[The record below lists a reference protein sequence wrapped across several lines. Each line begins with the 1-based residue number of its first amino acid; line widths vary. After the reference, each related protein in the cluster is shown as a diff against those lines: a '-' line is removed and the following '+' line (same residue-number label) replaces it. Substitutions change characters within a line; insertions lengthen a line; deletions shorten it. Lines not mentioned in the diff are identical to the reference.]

1 MAYPVID
8 AITLTPTVVNA
19 TTYVVTM
26 TDYGLTLVDD
36 DYIVL
41 YVHTHAS
48 TGSLS
53 ISGAGWSELVELD
66 VTSGGQMAVYACKV
80 AAGAVADPT
89 ITATVTTT
97 WQVVLEQWRDVATGA
112 AVSDGFEIPT
122 PTQANASSVAS
133 PTFTPAAADG
143 TIVYFGAARG
153 GTGQHCRFLS
163 DKIVAAANPQIDISY
178 NSFAMAIGT
187 VQQTSAAVTAQTMYA
202 VESNRLGCI
211 TFAVKNKTGGKPA
224 RDCRAAMTKIGWFGS
239 YGTAHES
246 LGSLT
251 FNAPS
256 TFCVWNAGTEAM
268 SGVNLSTTAA
278 STSHTTQGL
287 PPLNGRYSEF
297 ASAVNAEEWVGV
309 WWATLTTLDMTGQI
323 FTMEWFMPQLGDAIG
338 SKGVVVA
345 FGDSATADTGNAAVF
360 QLAPK
365 LQIPPNVLQTSHV
378 AVETATQLA
387 AVGSIVWSTIK
398 KIGIFYHRAGSTTNR
413 VFDWRNMF
421 LHGSHVMTGGN
432 ATVPLNGQFLDNVLN
447 GWGYTNLCTKSGDA
461 MLAKTSF
468 TFGDAS
474 KPTYVDT
481 TATLINTPAKYST
494 NSQALW
500 NVPANTVTVGVN
512 AASGDTMRFV
522 ASAIAAG
529 AGAEQNFTVTGASGA
544 TVSTQGGV
552 FGNLLWTG
560 TADFDP
566 TGATYSGCDEVAWTG
581 ALVTN
586 CSVTNTTSTDA
597 AASVT
602 ANTTISDTTIDGTG
616 ALYALELGTSVTAI
630 TLTDCTITAGSTDK
644 VHVLKT
650 LSNVAAG
657 AFVVGVHYRINTVG
671 TTDFTAIGA
680 SANTIGVNFTA
691 AGAGTGTGT
700 ADEAVKITISGS
712 TSLSETDVT
721 TAGAP
726 AWISAPELNQ
736 SVVVSGFTAG
746 SRIQIYDTTNSEEL
760 FNGTATAGDTVVSGT
775 TATWTDPLAA
785 SGTRAIRVRVSYVNG
800 ATAKQFI
807 ETSGLTCGITE
818 GTESVTYPISQ
829 VADETYDNNGIDGP
843 AIYATSGITFTDA
856 ATDLVNI
863 SIAGGAVTWPTIYA
877 CFVYW
882 IFTAAGI
889 DDDVAYI
896 DAPDTANYLLTSM
909 KLKNTH
915 ANPLTVTSGFGR
927 SATTGL
933 VADIIDASGSTGNIY
948 PTPDHV
954 VAYATGSGALTAGDI
969 TNIWSAATRTITT
982 TIPSDTDNA
991 AAVLAAAQTTP
1002 IHADIRKVNNH
1013 TVDGVGSD
1021 ADPWGPA

>member
-1 MAYPVID
+1 
-8 AITLTPTVVNA
+8 
-19 TTYVVTM
+19 
-26 TDYGLTLVDD
+26 
-36 DYIVL
+36 
-41 YVHTHAS
+41 
-48 TGSLS
+48 
-53 ISGAGWSELVELD
+53 
-66 VTSGGQMAVYACKV
+66 
-80 AAGAVADPT
+80 
-89 ITATVTTT
+89 
-97 WQVVLEQWRDVATGA
+97 
-112 AVSDGFEIPT
+112 
-122 PTQANASSVAS
+122 
-133 PTFTPAAADG
+133 
-143 TIVYFGAARG
+143 
-153 GTGQHCRFLS
+153 
-163 DKIVAAANPQIDISY
+163 
-178 NSFAMAIGT
+178 
-187 VQQTSAAVTAQTMYA
+187 
-202 VESNRLGCI
+202 
-211 TFAVKNKTGGKPA
+211 
-224 RDCRAAMTKIGWFGS
+224 
-239 YGTAHES
+239 
-246 LGSLT
+246 
-251 FNAPS
+251 
-256 TFCVWNAGTEAM
+256 
-268 SGVNLSTTAA
+268 
-278 STSHTTQGL
+278 
-287 PPLNGRYSEF
+287 
-297 ASAVNAEEWVGV
+297 
-309 WWATLTTLDMTGQI
+309 
-323 FTMEWFMPQLGDAIG
+323 
-338 SKGVVVA
+338 
-345 FGDSATADTGNAAVF
+345 
-360 QLAPK
+360 
-365 LQIPPNVLQTSHV
+365 
-378 AVETATQLA
+378 
-387 AVGSIVWSTIK
+387 
-398 KIGIFYHRAGSTTNR
+398 
-413 VFDWRNMF
+413 
-421 LHGSHVMTGGN
+421 
-432 ATVPLNGQFLDNVLN
+432 
-447 GWGYTNLCTKSGDA
+447 

-468 TFGDAS
+468 TFGDGS

-481 TATLINTPAKYST
+481 TATLINTPAKYSV

-566 TGATYSGCDEVAWTG
+566 TGATYSGCDEVAWGG
-581 ALVTN
+581 ATVTN
-586 CSVTNTTSTDA
+586 CSVTNTTSADA
-597 AASVT
+597 AASVD
-602 ANTTISDTTIDGTG
+602 ANTTITSTPIDGTG
-616 ALYALELGTSVTAI
+616 ALYALELGTAVTAI

-644 VHVLKT
+644 VHVKAT
-650 LSNVAAG
+650 
-657 AFVVGVHYRINTVG
+657 
-671 TTDFTAIGA
+671 
-680 SANTIGVNFTA
+680 
-691 AGAGTGTGT
+691 TGTVT
-700 ADEAVKITISGS
+700 ITISGT
-712 TSLSETDVT
+712 TSLVAGDVT
-721 TAGAP
+721 SDGATVN
-726 AWISAPELNQ
+726 IVAPQLYQ
-736 SVVVSGFTAG
+736 VVVVSGFTAG
-746 SRIQIYDTTNSEEL
+746 SRIQIYDTTNSTEL
-760 FNGTATAGDTVVSGT
+760 FNGTASAGDTVVSGT
-775 TATWTDPLAA
+775 TATWTDPTAA
-785 SGTRAIRVRVSYVNG
+785 AGSRAIRVRVAYVNG
-800 ATAKQFI
+800 TTAKQFI

-843 AIYATSGITFTDA
+843 AIFATSGITFTDA

>member
-1 MAYPVID
+1 MAYKVID
-8 AITLTPTVVNA
+8 PIVLTPTVVNA
-19 TTYVVTM
+19 TTYAVTIA
-26 TDYGLTLVDD
+26 DYNLTLVDD
-36 DYIVL
+36 DYVLL
-41 YVHTHAS
+41 YVHSHAT
-48 TGSLS
+48 TGTLS
-53 ISGAGWSELVELD
+53 VGAGWTELVELG
-66 VTSGGQMAVYACKV
+66 VTSAGQMAVYAAKV
-80 AAGAVADPT
+80 ASGTVSDPT

-112 AVSDGFEIPT
+112 SVADGFEIPT

-143 TIVYFGAARG
+143 TVVYFGAVRG
-153 GTGQHCRFLS
+153 NTGQHCRFLS
-163 DKIVAAANPQIDISY
+163 DKVVAAANPQVDIGSS
-178 NSFAMAIGT
+178 SFAMAIGT
-187 VQQTSAAVTAQTMYA
+187 VQQAAAAATAQTMYA
-202 VESNRLGCI
+202 AESAGIGCI
-211 TFAVKNKTGGKPA
+211 TFAVKNEASGKLE
-224 RDCRAAMTKIGWFGS
+224 RDCRAAMTKVGWFGN

-256 TFCVWNAGTEAM
+256 TFCVWSGGTEAFA
-268 SGVNLSTTAA
+268 GIDVATAA
-278 STSHTTQGL
+278 LTPTHNTTGL
-287 PPLNGRYSEF
+287 PPINGRYTDMPSTTNT
-297 ASAVNAEEWVGV
+297 AGQWVGV
-309 WWATLTTLDMTGQI
+309 WWATPSTLDMTGKI
-323 FTMEWFMPQLGDAIG
+323 FTLEWFMAQLGDSVG
-338 SKGVVVA
+338 EKGAVIA
-345 FGDSATADTGNAAVF
+345 FGDDAAADTGNAAVF

-365 LQIPPNVLQTSHV
+365 LQIPINTLQTSHI

-387 AVGSIVWSTIK
+387 SVGSITWSTVK
-398 KIGIFYHRAGSTTNR
+398 KIGIFYHRAGSNTASR
-413 VFDWRNMF
+413 SISWRNMY
-421 LHGSHVMTGGN
+421 LHGTSAMTGGN
-432 ATVPLNGQFLDNVLN
+432 ATRPLNGQFLHNALN
-447 GWGYTNLCTKSGDA
+447 GWGYTGLCTRSGDA

-468 TFGDAS
+468 TFGDGS

-529 AGAEQNFTVTGASGA
+529 SQAEQNFTVTGASGA

-566 TGATYSGCDEVAWTG
+566 TGATYSGCDEVAWSG
-581 ALVTN
+581 ATVTN

-597 AASVT
+597 AASVS
-602 ANTTISDTTIDGTG
+602 ANTSIISTTIDGTG

-650 LSNVAAG
+650 
-657 AFVVGVHYRINTVG
+657 
-671 TTDFTAIGA
+671 
-680 SANTIGVNFTA
+680 
-691 AGAGTGTGT
+691 TGTVT
-700 ADEAVKITISGS
+700 ITISGT
-712 TSLSETDVT
+712 TSLVAGDVT
-721 TAGAP
+721 SDGATVVI
-726 AWISAPELNQ
+726 AAPQLYQ
-736 SVVVSGFTAG
+736 VVVVSGFTAG
-746 SRIQIYDTTNSEEL
+746 SRIQIYDTTNSTEL
-760 FNGTATAGDTVVSGT
+760 FNGTASAGDTVVSGT
-775 TATWTDPLAA
+775 TATWTDPTAA
-785 SGTRAIRVRVSYVNG
+785 AGSRAIRVRVAYVNG
-800 ATAKQFI
+800 TTAKQFI

-843 AIYATSGITFTDA
+843 AIFATSGITFTDA

-933 VADIIDASGSTGNIY
+933 VADIIDAAGSTGNIY

-1013 TVDGVGSD
+1013 TVDGGGSD
-1021 ADPWGPA
+1021 ADPWGPV